1 MADTLRDLVIRLGFD
16 VNTTALP
23 QIDAQMGNVTQK
35 ATMMDKA
42 LGSAFGRFAGP
53 AALAGGAYK
62 GISMVTSA
70 LVDAGDASVEFG
82 KQMASVQT
90 LLPGQDERVK
100 QLGDGITDLAKK
112 YGRSTADIASGTYEV
127 ISAFGDTKDTLE
139 SVEVTLQ
146 GAIAG
151 NTDLANAQQ
160 LVNATTQA
168 YGDTSLKTQR
178 HVMDMAAQMQDLGL
192 GKIPEFATR
201 MGMVTG
207 AAKMMNV
214 SMEELFGVVGRA
226 AGVTGTTAESITQL
240 HATLTAL
247 MSPTETMKK
256 AFKSIFPAEG
266 VKNIE
271 ELIGKKGL
279 VNTLTLLADKTDHSA
294 AALRKMFGPSE
305 AVGFISQ
312 MTTTL
317 KKETIAYTEAN
328 RTAYDVVATGARAA
342 AGGLNKTGTE
352 LAKLDEQFTATSK
365 NMGAR
370 LAPMLISFK
379 QFSLGAI
386 NALSDVEMALEELVA
401 GKNKK
406 PGQVSAMNMGQTVVQ
421 GLGFLGNVAGGL
433 TTDLLPEFLGGG
445 KGFTSGAEN
454 TLRQAK
460 ALVHQMN
467 GESELQAGG
476 GARGRSRG
484 GNAPLALSTGE
495 RAYREVSNQIT
506 QTNTIN
512 LTLPEG
518 SDAEAFA
525 SAFDRAAQRN
535 ADALARDVRTAAS
548 GDSP

>member
-23 QIDAQMGNVTQK
+23 QIDAQMGKVTQK

-53 AALAGGAYK
+53 AALAGGAFK

-90 LLPGQDERVK
+90 LLPGQDGRVK
-100 QLGDGITDLAKK
+100 ELGDGITDLAKK

-127 ISAFGDTKDTLE
+127 ISAFGDTKDTLK

-178 HVMDMAAQMQDLGL
+178 HVMDMAAQMQNLGL

-207 AAKMMNV
+207 SAKMMNV

-247 MSPTETMKK
+247 MNPTADMKK
-256 AFKSIFPAEG
+256 AFKTIFPTEG

-294 AALRKMFGPSE
+294 AALKKMFGPSE

-317 KKETIAYTEAN
+317 KNETIAYTEAN
-328 RTAYDVVATGARAA
+328 RTAYDVVATGARSA

-352 LAKLDEQFTATSK
+352 LAKLDEQFTAASK
-365 NMGAR
+365 KMGAR
-370 LAPMLISFK
+370 LAPAQLAWAELKVTAIGALDAITERIEKESGPVQDGDSTILRMQK
-379 QFSLGAI
+379 QTKIGRSAFFEGLGA
-386 NALSDVEMALEELVA
+386 AAAMKASSLSGDEKGAAAIRDAWSRRRDELLDQ
-401 GKNKK
+401 GD
-406 PGQVSAMNMGQTVVQ
+406 PQRRAMKELQ
-421 GLGFLGNVAGGL
+421 
-433 TTDLLPEFLGGG
+433 
-445 KGFTSGAEN
+445 
-454 TLRQAK
+454 RQSVLDETATRQSKEGAK
-460 ALVHQMN
+460 AYVT
-467 GESELQAGG
+467 
-476 GARGRSRG
+476 
-484 GNAPLALSTGE
+484 GNTF
-495 RAYREVSNQIT
+495 T
-506 QTNTIN
+506 F
-512 LTLPEG
+512 TLPAG
-518 SDAEAFA
+518 
-525 SAFDRAAQRN
+525 
-535 ADALARDVRTAAS
+535 ADAKQYGDAVEDAITATSKQLAWNVQLAAS

>member
-23 QIDAQMGNVTQK
+23 QIDAQMDKVTQK
-35 ATMMDKA
+35 ATLMDEA
-42 LGSAFGRFAGP
+42 LESAFGKIAGP
-53 AALAGGAYK
+53 AALAGGAYE

-70 LVDAGDASVEFG
+70 LVEAGDASVEFG

-90 LLPGQDERVK
+90 LLPGQDARVK
-100 QLGDGITDLAKK
+100 ELGDGITELAKK

-127 ISAFGDTKDTLE
+127 ISAFGDTKDTLK

-151 NTDLANAQQ
+151 NTDLANAQE

-168 YGDTSLKTQR
+168 YGDTSLKTQQ
-178 HVMDMAAQMQDLGL
+178 HIMDMAAQMQNLGL
-192 GKIPEFATR
+192 GKIPEFAMR

-207 AAKMMNV
+207 SATMMNV

-247 MSPTETMKK
+247 MNPTADMKK
-256 AFKSIFPAEG
+256 AFKTIFPTEG

-294 AALRKMFGPSE
+294 AALKKMFGPAE

-317 KKETIAYTEAN
+317 KNETIAYTEAN
-328 RTAYDVVATGARAA
+328 RTAYDVVATGARSA

-352 LAKLDEQFTATSK
+352 LAKLDEQFTAASK

-370 LAPMLISFK
+370 LAPMQVAFK

-386 NALSDVEMALEELVA
+386 NALSDVENAMEELVA

-406 PGQVSAMNMGQTVVQ
+406 PGQVSAMGMGQTVVQ
-421 GLGFLGNVAGGL
+421 GLGFLGNVAGGIA
-433 TTDLLPEFLGGG
+433 TDILPQSLGGG
-445 KGFTSGAEN
+445 AGFTSGANRTIEEA
-454 TLRQAK
+454 RQLYDRLNGVD
-460 ALVHQMN
+460 ALQT
-467 GESELQAGG
+467 
-476 GARGRSRG
+476 GAAARSRG
-484 GNAPLALSTGE
+484 TGETPLALSSAG
-495 RAYREVSNQIT
+495 RAVRDVTNQIT

-518 SDAEAFA
+518 ADAQQFA
-525 SAFDRAAQRN
+525 DAFDRAARKQ
-535 ADALARDVRTAAS
+535 ADALARNVQTAAS

>member
-16 VNTTALP
+16 VNTSAIP
-23 QIDAQMGNVTQK
+23 QVDEQLNK
-35 ATMMDKA
+35 ATRTAGTFDKA
-42 LGSAFGRFAGP
+42 MGSAFARFAGP
-53 AALAGGAYK
+53 AALAGVAYK
-62 GISMVTSA
+62 GIGMVTNA
-70 LVDAGDASVEFG
+70 LEAAGDASVEFG

-90 LLPGQDERVK
+90 LLPNQDSRVK
-100 QLGDGITDLAKK
+100 QLGDDITTLAQK
-112 YGRSTADIASGTYEV
+112 YGRSTADIAAGTYEV
-127 ISAFGDTKDTLE
+127 ISAFGDTKDTMK
-139 SVEVTLQ
+139 SVEITLQ

-160 LVNATTQA
+160 LVNATTEA
-168 YGDTSLKTQR
+168 YGDTSVKTQR
-178 HVMDMAAQMQDLGL
+178 HIMDMAAQMQNLGL
-192 GKIPEFATR
+192 GKIPEFASR

-207 AAKMMNV
+207 SAKMMNV
-214 SMEELFGVVGRA
+214 SMEELFGVVGRS

-247 MSPTETMKK
+247 MNPTADMKK
-256 AFKSIFPAEG
+256 AFKTIFPAEG

-294 AALRKMFGPSE
+294 AALKKMFGPAE

-317 KKETIAYTEAN
+317 KNETIAYTEAN
-328 RTAYDVVATGARAA
+328 RTAYDVVAQGARSA

-352 LAKLDEQFTATSK
+352 LAKLDEQFTAASK

-370 LAPMLISFK
+370 LAPMQIAFK

-386 NALSDVEMALEELVA
+386 QSLSDVESAMEKLVA
-401 GKNKK
+401 GKNEK
-406 PGQVSAMNMGQTVVQ
+406 PGEVSAMGLGQTVVQ
-421 GLGFLGNVAGGL
+421 GLGFLGNVAGGIA
-433 TTDLLPEFLGGG
+433 TDILPQALGGG
-445 KGFTSGAEN
+445 AGFTSGAN
-454 TLRQAK
+454 RTIQDARQLVDRLNGGNGLQEGAGAQRRNRIGEAPV
-460 ALVHQMN
+460 ALN
-467 GESELQAGG
+467 AGG
-476 GARGRSRG
+476 KAFRDV
-484 GNAPLALSTGE
+484 ST
-495 RAYREVSNQIT
+495 QIN

-518 SDAEAFA
+518 ADAQQFA
-525 SAFDRAAQRN
+525 DAFDRAARKN
-535 ADALARDVRTAAS
+535 ADALARNVQSAAS